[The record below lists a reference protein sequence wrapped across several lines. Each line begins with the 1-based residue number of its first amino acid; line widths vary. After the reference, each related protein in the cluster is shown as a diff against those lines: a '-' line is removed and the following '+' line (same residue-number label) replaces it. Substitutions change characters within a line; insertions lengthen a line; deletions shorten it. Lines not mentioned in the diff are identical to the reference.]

1 MADKELPMQTLEP
14 LISQHPFF
22 QGLEERHLKFICG
35 CARNER
41 HLEGEMLIREGEE
54 ANWFYVIRE
63 GRLSLEIHVPGRGPV
78 VIQTLGEGE
87 VLGTS
92 WLFPPYRWQFS
103 GRVLQPTRLLA
114 FDGKCLRDKCDKDHD
129 LGYELVK
136 RAAQILLNRLD
147 AARLQ
152 LLDLYAS
159 RP

>member
-1 MADKELPMQTLEP
+1 MQTLEP
-14 LISQHPFF
+14 LIKAHPFF
-22 QGLEERHLKFICG
+22 SGLEQRHLQFITG

-41 HLEGEMLIREGEE
+41 HAEGEMLIREGEE

-63 GRLSLEIHVPGRGPV
+63 GQLALEVHIPGRGAV
-78 VIQTLGEGE
+78 VLQTLGDGD

-103 GRVLQPTRLLA
+103 ARVLQPTRLLA

-129 LGYELVK
+129 LGYELVM
-136 RAAQILLNRLD
+136 RAAQILMQRLD

-152 LLDLYAS
+152 LLDLYGVH
-159 RP
+159 P